1 MNKLVVGSR
10 CKVWLSIMLV
20 ALIACSNSEK
30 REDYTNQLSNISV
43 NGFISASVIDLKTNQ
58 SLIAFN
64 EQKRLISAS
73 LTKIFTTGAAY
84 DLLGGNYRF
93 FTNFYL
99 SNSKKPSLIVKGGG
113 DPTLGSDRWE
123 TTSEDF
129 LFKHILNALRKNK
142 VFEIHDVVID
152 DNLFLGV
159 SYPSKRN
166 WEDMANYYGAT
177 PHALTYKENTFRLTL
192 SSPKQVG
199 KICRVV
205 KSDPEIDKQFNC
217 LVKSSSVNKDSA
229 YIYGHP
235 DMDQWYVSGSIP
247 AGRTS
252 FVIKGA
258 LPDPSNTFA
267 TRLRLYLSANGIM
280 VRGGVVKGKV
290 EQYSNKKELLIH
302 QSPALNQIIKVIN
315 KKSFNLFADHVFFQ
329 MALEQDKQA
338 NWDNSSFLLQ
348 NYWKER
354 IDKFSGVFYDGSGL
368 SPFNRFSS
376 DDMVKALS
384 YIYDQDYSDEFMSSL
399 SVAGEDGTLKS
410 LFKEDKVL
418 GSFIGKSGS
427 MNNVL
432 GYCGYL
438 TTQSGNE
445 YAVCIMVNGFSEPFS
460 EVRHRISLLL
470 KDMMQNQ

>member
-1 MNKLVVGSR
+1 MNKLGVGSNYR
-10 CKVWLSIMLV
+10 VWLGVLLV
-20 ALIACSNSEK
+20 ALIACSNSDK
-30 REDYTNQLSNISV
+30 RDNYKDQLHDISV
-43 NGFISASVIDLKTNQ
+43 NGFISASVIDLNANR

-64 EQKRLISAS
+64 ERKRLIPAS
-73 LTKIFTTGAAY
+73 LTKVFTTGAAY
-84 DLLGGNYRF
+84 DLLGGNYRYV
-93 FTNFYL
+93 TKFYL
-99 SNSKKPSLIVKGGG
+99 GKSTKPSLIVAGGG
-113 DPTLGSDRWE
+113 DPTLGSDRWD
-123 TTSEDF
+123 TTNEDF
-129 LFKHILNALRKNK
+129 LFKNILNALRKNK
-142 VFEIHDVVID
+142 VDEILDIVVD
-152 DNLFLGV
+152 DQLFSGV

-177 PHALTYKENTFRLTL
+177 PNVLTYKENTFRLTL

-199 KICRVV
+199 EICKVV

-217 LVKSSSVNKDSA
+217 FVKSSSVNKDSA

-247 AGRTS
+247 AGRSS

-267 TRLRLYLSANGIM
+267 TRLKLYLSANGIK
-280 VRGGVVKGKV
+280 VRGDLVKDKV

-302 QSPALNQIIKVIN
+302 QSPSLDQIIKVIN

-329 MALEQDKQA
+329 MALEQNKKAD
-338 NWDNSSFLLQ
+338 WDNSSYLLQ

-384 YIYDQDYSDEFMSSL
+384 YIYDQDYFDEFISSL

-418 GSFIGKSGS
+418 GSFVGKSGS

-438 TTQSGNE
+438 TTQSGNK

-460 EVRHRISLLL
+460 EVRQRISLLL